1 MELQDLLDLR
11 NVNIGELENR
21 FKNIA
26 QLLFQEYHIKKEM
39 IYTISL
45 K

>member
-26 QLLFQEYHIKKEM
+26 QLLFQEYHN
-39 IYTISL
+39 
-45 K
+45 